1 VRVHSNAAA
10 EQSAQDLNAIA
21 YTVGHNIVFGAGQF
35 APGTNDGR
43 CLIAHELTHVVQ
55 QSGPEQGS
63 TALKAQVP
71 TGVGNT
77 LIQRSELDPDEL
89 AARNKEDEAIK
100 ERAKRAVASGK
111 PDFAVHEVMWRLIKS
126 HGLDL
131 HFELNGSRYKKAQ
144 KGVLVELVGKG
155 PRTTGTIVGGDDV
168 LQRIAGGQ
176 AAKVAKEIEAQIGK
190 VDSARGTVDYVFIM
204 GADAPKSNNKF
215 YTEAKKFFKTEY
227 PGAVMIEDVRDL
239 DGINQR
245 INSENKPVANLY
257 IVSHAHPD
265 GTLQFSI
272 DPTDKTPGQVQYS
285 ELKEAND
292 KKSLTQPNPD
302 LIGFWTNVMIRGC
315 NLGRSEEM
323 LQETK
328 KAFGGQVRV
337 IAPTHEQVY
346 SGGKESVGGA
356 FYEEPGISKLTDEQA
371 FERIKAK
378 PEYAFITDWKAMRSK
393 LKRFNQS
400 IPEIVYEGKFPAKG
414 KEIELLKAEQGA
426 KTAKNY
432 TAGPSRV
439 VGTDTVFTYIS
450 KDSTKW
456 GDVEI
461 SIQTP
466 PDDKAAIK
474 LARNTIP
481 RPDAYAYNI
490 RRARNGLNLTVI
502 VDIQRTE
509 WELYHAEMRKQGKGF
524 NPSPGTKPWFGDTEN

>member
-1 VRVHSNAAA
+1 
-10 EQSAQDLNAIA
+10 
-21 YTVGHNIVFGAGQF
+21 
-35 APGTNDGR
+35 
-43 CLIAHELTHVVQ
+43 
-55 QSGPEQGS
+55 
-63 TALKAQVP
+63 
-71 TGVGNT
+71 
-77 LIQRSELDPDEL
+77 
-89 AARNKEDEAIK
+89 
-100 ERAKRAVASGK
+100 
-111 PDFAVHEVMWRLIKS
+111 M
-126 HGLDL
+126 
-131 HFELNGSRYKKAQ
+131 
-144 KGVLVELVGKG
+144 
-155 PRTTGTIVGGDDV
+155 
-168 LQRIAGGQ
+168 
-176 AAKVAKEIEAQIGK
+176 
-190 VDSARGTVDYVFIM
+190 
-204 GADAPKSNNKF
+204 
-215 YTEAKKFFKTEY
+215 
-227 PGAVMIEDVRDL
+227 
-239 DGINQR
+239 
-245 INSENKPVANLY
+245 
-257 IVSHAHPD
+257 
-265 GTLQFSI
+265 
-272 DPTDKTPGQVQYS
+272 
-285 ELKEAND
+285 
-292 KKSLTQPNPD
+292 
-302 LIGFWTNVMIRGC
+302 GFWTNVMIRGC

-337 IAPTHEQVY
+337 MAPTHEQVY

-356 FYEEPGISKLTDEQA
+356 FYEEPGISKLTDEKA

-439 VGTDTVFTYIS
+439 VGTDTVFTYVS
-450 KDSTKW
+450 KDPTKL

-461 SIQTP
+461 SIETP

-474 LARNTIP
+474 LARNTVP

-490 RRARNGLNLTVI
+490 RRARSGLNLTVI